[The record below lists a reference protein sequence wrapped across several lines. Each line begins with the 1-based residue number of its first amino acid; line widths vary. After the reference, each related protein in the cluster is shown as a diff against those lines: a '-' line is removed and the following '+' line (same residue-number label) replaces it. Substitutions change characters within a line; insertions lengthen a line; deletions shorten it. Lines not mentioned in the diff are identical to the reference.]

1 MADVLTGLTETSA
14 TAEAIVSAE
23 VQEVLVAQMVVPPTI
38 SDYSSMVGPGMDR
51 VKIPRFGSFT
61 VNTKAENTA
70 VDAQSVAFATDSLL
84 LDQHKVV
91 QVLVEDIADLQAK
104 VAITQVYVQQ
114 MAKDLAADMDLKLIN
129 DIETGTSASAPDHRV
144 AYAGATLAKADILG
158 ARQLLNT
165 QNVPM
170 ADRTLLV
177 SPVSEAALMAIS
189 EFTRVDEAGGSAALR
204 NGQIGKLFGFDV
216 IMSSQ
221 VEDAKTLAYH
231 KSAHAFARQ
240 LAPRVQQFND
250 IPNLAQR
257 WSVDHIFGS
266 KSLDSGKR
274 QVLLGSAS

>member
-23 VQEVLVAQMVVPPTI
+23 VQEVLTAAMVVPPLV
-38 SDYSSMVGPGMDR
+38 SDYSAMVGPGMDR
-51 VKIPRFGSFT
+51 VKIARFSNFT

-70 VDAQSVAFATDSLL
+70 VDAQALAFGTDSLL

-104 VAITQVYVQQ
+104 VAVTQVYVQQ

-129 DIETGTSASAPDHRV
+129 DIESGTSSSAPDHRI
-144 AYAGATLAKADILG
+144 AYVGSTLAKADILAG
-158 ARQLLNT
+158 RQLLNT

-170 ADRTLLV
+170 ADRALLV
-177 SPVSEAALMAIS
+177 SPVSESALMAIS
-189 EFTRVDEAGGSAALR
+189 EFTRVDEAGGSLALR

-221 VEDAKTLAYH
+221 VEDSKTLALH
-231 KSAHAFARQ
+231 KSCHAFARQ

-257 WSVDHIFGS
+257 WSIDHIFGS
-266 KSLDSGKR
+266 KTLDSGKR